1 MTLENTPPLSAAG
14 AVGTATTSAADTSV
28 NSAASFFML
37 TTVLRGSAALHAD
50 GPFTPRRSG
59 KTLAA
64 GRFDRGGT
72 MSHRGQVLA
81 LKTTGHDGQPLWAYR
96 YRPGGRVTGGEMPS
110 SSTSRNWTTTPAP
123 CCSRSQSAPPRTR
136 RP

>member
-50 GPFTPRRSG
+50 SPFTRRRSG
-59 KTLAA
+59 ETLAP
-64 GRFDRGGT
+64 GRFDGGGT
-72 MSHRGQVLA
+72 MSHRS
-81 LKTTGHDGQPLWAYR
+81 
-96 YRPGGRVTGGEMPS
+96 GGCG
-110 SSTSRNWTTTPAP
+110 
-123 CCSRSQSAPPRTR
+123 TR
-136 RP
+136 RGTGMPDARTVPRQERSLLSHAPR

>member
-50 GPFTPRRSG
+50 SPFTRRRSG
-59 KTLAA
+59 ETLAP
-64 GRFDRGGT
+64 GRFDGGGT
-72 MSHRGQVLA
+72 MSHRGQVA
-81 LKTTGHDGQPLWAYR
+81 
-96 YRPGGRVTGGEMPS
+96 
-110 SSTSRNWTTTPAP
+110 TSRSCWRPWPEGATQQTRVE
-123 CCSRSQSAPPRTR
+123 SRVSESRDISALDVAARAH
-136 RP
+136 